1 MTSREIQRL
10 IWTVCKM
17 EDVLLPMYQE
27 AKIADLIVNNKD
39 TARYLKRTAAVR
51 SQIHRLYDSLHHLQ
65 IEERKVHELER

>member
-17 EDVLLPMYQE
+17 EDVLLPMYQQ
-27 AKIADLIVNNKD
+27 AKIADLIVGNKE
-39 TARYLKRTAAVR
+39 TSKYFKRTAAIR
-51 SQIHRLYDSLHHLQ
+51 SQIHRLYDSLHLLQ

>member
-27 AKIADLIVNNKD
+27 AKIADLIVGNKE
-39 TARYLKRTAAVR
+39 TSKYFKRVASVR
-51 SQIHRLYDSLHHLQ
+51 SQTHRLYDQLHLLQ
-65 IEERKVHELER
+65 IEATKVKELER

>member
-1 MTSREIQRL
+1 
-10 IWTVCKM
+10 M

-51 SQIHRLYDSLHHLQ
+51 SQIHRLYDSLHLLQ
-65 IEERKVHELER
+65 IEATKVKELER